1 MSDFRANP
9 VRGPLNAATLRLTE
23 RYAHW
28 LIGDRKRELFAGLP
42 GTVVEVG
49 PGTGSNFRYYRPGTH
64 VIAVEPNPHMHA
76 ALKASAAR
84 HGLTVE
90 LRPEG
95 AERIGL
101 ADGAVEAVVSTLVL
115 CTVPDPA
122 AAVAEILRVLRPG
135 GRLIFIEHV
144 THDGPYGLVQRVVAR
159 PWHWFFEGCDVRR
172 DTERTLRTAG
182 FTDVTVSRYRMKSL
196 FVPIN
201 PQIAGVAIR

>member
-1 MSDFRANP
+1 MSAFRANP

-23 RYAHW
+23 RYAHR

-49 PGTGSNFRYYRPGTH
+49 PGTGANFRYYRPGTH

-76 ALKASAAR
+76 ALQASAAR

-101 ADGAVEAVVSTLVL
+101 PDGAAEAVVSTLVL
-115 CTVPDPA
+115 CTVPDQDA
-122 AAVAEILRVLRPG
+122 TVAEILRVLRPG

-144 THDGPYGLVQRVVAR
+144 THDGPYGLAQRVVAR
-159 PWHWFFEGCDVRR
+159 PWRWFFEGCDVRR

-201 PQIAGVAIR
+201 PQIAGMAIR